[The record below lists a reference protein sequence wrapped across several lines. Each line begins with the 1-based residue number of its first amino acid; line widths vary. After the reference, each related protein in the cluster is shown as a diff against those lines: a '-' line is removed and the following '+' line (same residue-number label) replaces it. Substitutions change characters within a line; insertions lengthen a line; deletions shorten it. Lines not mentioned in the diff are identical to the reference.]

1 MPRRTL
7 TPPGFHP
14 AVTIDDAG
22 LLVGERDTLTGWGDA
37 FASGLE
43 LWAIAHDERGRPLAT
58 EAKVPRAW
66 QRKVVERIARQRANR
81 RGARRLR
88 FEAASAT
95 VLLDLY
101 EGAARTDRVLARAA
115 LHEYGDILHRT
126 ISHRL
131 RASMVANLD
140 RLHRLLDDEG
150 RALYA
155 TGRQRVTPSTPPYR
169 TWFADDRT
177 EVRLL
182 CQVQDQFFVAWKAV
196 LRRLGFKLVRTLG
209 PRRLRYQRI
218 DVVDGVTT
226 RFVVDYVQKGE
237 GIFASL
243 HDPRYEGVCFLGH
256 SDWWARV
263 PRNLAQAAA
272 HVEHDDGRDKLLILV
287 LCFGKHFY
295 NALRERFPR
304 AHIITTKDP
313 TEDPEDEAM
322 FEHLLAGIAARR
334 SWRVIADAAR
344 KDRRTADNFIYP
356 GDDRYVAGVADE
368 DRDGRL
374 DRFDRFCNVA
384 GYRELEPATGEL
396 AFLPDPPTL
405 HPRGVDLAPR
415 ELDGGKV
422 LEAALMLNSLSYDN
436 QFLDTVNQDQRV
448 VAAGWH
454 VPRPGDFRCTR
465 FEPARLDGHDVLR
478 MSCSVRYARA
488 AQPALTAMAVY
499 EGWVHFA
506 GKLRLS
512 KRRRLDVID
521 VALMGLM
528 LVAHAL
534 ANASYDD
541 HETYFRAF
549 VRRYGF
555 PGRLPLARV
564 LEHVEA
570 DHAWESGGH
579 RAIAKLRG
587 ELSSAQLTR
596 LERLLHG
603 E

>member
-1 MPRRTL
+1 MAKRRL

-14 AVTIDDAG
+14 AVTIDDG
-22 LLVGERDTLTGWGDA
+22 GHLVGERDTLTGWGDG

-43 LWAIAHDERGRPLAT
+43 LWAIAHDERGRPLAA

-66 QRKVVERIARQRANR
+66 QRKVVERIVRQRAER
-81 RGARRLR
+81 RGAHRLR
-88 FEAASAT
+88 FEAAAAT
-95 VLLDLY
+95 VLLDVF
-101 EGAARTDRVLARAA
+101 EGAARIDRALAKDA

-126 ISHRL
+126 VSHRL

-140 RLHRLLDDEG
+140 RVRRLLDDAG
-150 RALYA
+150 RALLA
-155 TGRQRVTPSTPPYR
+155 TGRQRVTPTTPPYR
-169 TWFADDRT
+169 TWFADGRA

-182 CQVQDQFFVAWKAV
+182 CQVQDVFFADWKAV
-196 LRRLGFKLVRTLG
+196 FRRLGFRVVRQVDAKRILY
-209 PRRLRYQRI
+209 RRD
-218 DVVDGVTT
+218 DVVAGVPTT
-226 RFVVDYVQKGE
+226 FHLDYRQKGE
-237 GIFASL
+237 GIFAAL
-243 HDPRYEGVCFLGH
+243 HDPKVDGVMFLGH

-263 PRNLAQAAA
+263 PRNLAQD
-272 HVEHDDGRDKLLILV
+272 HQHDEGKDKLLVLV
-287 LCFGKHFY
+287 MCFGKHFY
-295 NALRERFPR
+295 NALRERYPR
-304 AHIITTKDP
+304 AHIVTTKDP

-322 FEHLLAGIAARR
+322 FRHLLDGIAARKT
-334 SWRVIADAAR
+334 WREIRDGAVADR
-344 KDRRTADNFIYP
+344 KTEDNFIYP
-356 GDDRYVAGVADE
+356 GDARYVAGVLDE

-384 GYRELEPATGEL
+384 GYRDLAPATGED
-396 AFLPDPPTL
+396 AFVPDPPNL

-436 QFLDTVNQDQRV
+436 QFLDTVNQEQRV

-465 FEPARLDGHDVLR
+465 FTPARLDGQDVVR

-499 EGWVHFA
+499 EGWQHFA
-506 GKLRLS
+506 TKLRLP
-512 KRRRLDVID
+512 RTRGLDAID

-534 ANASYDD
+534 ANADYDG
-541 HETYFRAF
+541 HAAYFRAF

-555 PGRLPLARV
+555 PGQLPLARV
-564 LEHVEA
+564 LQHVEV
-570 DHAWESGGH
+570 DHDWESGGH
-579 RAIAKLRG
+579 RAIAALRR
-587 ELSSAQLTR
+587 ELSPAQLER
-596 LERLLHG
+596 LERLLHA
-603 E
+603 